1 MEMDDD
7 DFMGNIEFDLTP
19 EQGAIVQRAIDVAAN
34 VDNDEFMKINP
45 LISIMQWWE
54 SNIPDAEKHGGTPE
68 ATLAEACRLYVLAHA
83 KSQ

>member
-7 DFMGNIEFDLTP
+7 DFMGNIEFNLDL
-19 EQGAIVQRAIDVAAN
+19 EQSRIVSRAIDLASQDKDAFCN
-34 VDNDEFMKINP
+34 TNP

-54 SNIPDAEKHGGTPE
+54 THVPESEKRNGSAEG
-68 ATLAEACRLYVLAHA
+68 TLAEACRLFVLAHE